1 MTTTSAQGWVVLK
14 VDGDVDLARRQELED
29 LVAAK
34 DDRYS
39 NLVFDLSDVTFMDS
53 TGLGWLL
60 RSQDLL
66 ADRGGQC
73 VVVLP
78 TTLDR
83 LFSAAGITDQFEIH
97 RSVEEATH
105 PRT

>member
-1 MTTTSAQGWVVLK
+1 MTATSAQGWVVLK

-29 LVAAK
+29 LVAAN
-34 DDRYS
+34 DDRHS
-39 NLVFDLSDVTFMDS
+39 NLVFDLTDVTFMDS

-66 ADRGGQC
+66 ADRGGRC

-78 TTLDR
+78 TRLDR
-83 LFSAAGITDQFEIH
+83 LFTAAGITDQFEIH
-97 RSVEEATH
+97 RSVEEATR